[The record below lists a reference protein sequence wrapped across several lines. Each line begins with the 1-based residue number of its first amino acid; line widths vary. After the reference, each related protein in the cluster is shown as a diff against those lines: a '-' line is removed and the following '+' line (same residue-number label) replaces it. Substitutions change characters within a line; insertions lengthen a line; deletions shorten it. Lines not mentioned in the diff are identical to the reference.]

1 MWRWFESAG
10 APARKGTA
18 PRNSAPE
25 LCKGSEHSPCA
36 HSTPVIGVVW
46 PLSGRTACGAK
57 QTSMVG
63 ELRLQAAQ
71 PAAQNRGSRHAA
83 RRHWNR
89 GAPGSAKGGRRPG
102 CAALVVWP
110 LSGRTACGAKQTS
123 IEGAHHRPLETWF
136 ETGAKILIR
145 SWWWWV
151 GNARYFFIRAR
162 GSG

>member
-1 MWRWFESAG
+1 MASGEQWPGFESAG

-63 ELRLQAAQ
+63 ELRLQPAQ

-89 GAPGSAKGGRRPG
+89 GGLQERERRPNSKIG
-102 CAALVVWP
+102 PRYAL
-110 LSGRTACGAKQTS
+110 RTRGARLHAK
-123 IEGAHHRPLETWF
+123 HRPPTSQRRRRVTRRRRPVLFLPFFAIFCHET
-136 ETGAKILIR
+136 R
-145 SWWWWV
+145 
-151 GNARYFFIRAR
+151 
-162 GSG
+162 